1 MDETI
6 YSKSVIARFMNKNL
20 FFNDPILKKYYE
32 QDELQKFRRRVS
44 RVHPNESFEKMVYA
58 VVTDSIRDIIYEI
71 IAEITVFLKPM
82 GDVIISGGEAFN
94 VYVDRED
101 KIITSDIDTKFAP
114 RMKPDEKY
122 FGKLQAI
129 KLLLWNKLGEL
140 SKRLNIRI
148 RERIGLKRGKIGNFI
163 GLKFNT

>member
-58 VVTDSIRDIIYEI
+58 VVTDSIRDIIY
-71 IAEITVFLKPM
+71 
-82 GDVIISGGEAFN
+82 
-94 VYVDRED
+94 
-101 KIITSDIDTKFAP
+101 
-114 RMKPDEKY
+114 
-122 FGKLQAI
+122 
-129 KLLLWNKLGEL
+129 
-140 SKRLNIRI
+140 
-148 RERIGLKRGKIGNFI
+148 
-163 GLKFNT
+163 